1 MDFVLMLHSIVR
13 WIIVIVALAAIVRFV
28 LIWAGKAQGSNMDR
42 GLMSGFSGLLDL
54 QVLLGLIYL
63 VWNGLSGTGFPLYRL
78 EHAFTMIVAVVIAHM
93 SIRWKNAE
101 APIRARNNLVAIVAS
116 SVLIFIGVAIVGGWV
131 K

>member
-1 MDFVLMLHSIVR
+1 MLHSIVR

-28 LIWAGKAQGSNMDR
+28 LVWAGKAQGSNMDR

-101 APIRARNNLVAIVAS
+101 VPIRARNNLVAIVAS

>member
-13 WIIVIVALAAIVRFV
+13 WIIVIVALAAIIRFV
-28 LIWAGKAQGSNMDR
+28 LVWAGKAQGSNMDR

>member
-1 MDFVLMLHSIVR
+1 MDFVLTLHSIVR
-13 WIIVIVALAAIVRFV
+13 WVIVIVALAAIVRFV
-28 LIWAGKAQGSNMDR
+28 LVWAGKAQDSNMDR

-63 VWNGLSGTGFPLYRL
+63 VWNGLSAAGFPLFRL
-78 EHAFTMIVAVVIAHM
+78 AHALIMIVAVVIAHLSM
-93 SIRWKNAE
+93 RWKNAE
-101 APIRARNNLVAIVAS
+101 ASIRARNNLFAIVAS